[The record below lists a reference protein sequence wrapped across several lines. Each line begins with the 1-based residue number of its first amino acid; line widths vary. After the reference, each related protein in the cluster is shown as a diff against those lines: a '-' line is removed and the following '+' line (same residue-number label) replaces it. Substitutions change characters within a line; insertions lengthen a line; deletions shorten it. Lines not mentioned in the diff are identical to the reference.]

1 MPLDGLWVRAPYL
14 HNGSVPTLR
23 DLLEPAKARPTAFY
37 RGYDVYDQ
45 ARVGFVSNVPRADG
59 RDFSKYDTSVPGNGN
74 GGHVYGTTLSDA
86 DKAALV
92 EHLKT
97 F

>member
-1 MPLDGLWVRAPYL
+1 
-14 HNGSVPTLR
+14 
-23 DLLEPAKARPTAFY
+23 
-37 RGYDVYDQ
+37 
-45 ARVGFVSNVPRADG
+45 
-59 RDFSKYDTSVPGNGN
+59 VPGNGN

-86 DKAALV
+86 DKAAMV

>member
-1 MPLDGLWVRAPYL
+1 M
-14 HNGSVPTLR
+14 PTLR
-23 DLLEPAKARPTAFY
+23 DLLDAPEARPKVFF
-37 RGYDVYDQ
+37 RGYDVFDQ
-45 ARVGFVSNVPRADG
+45 KKVGFVSDVPQAQGHR
-59 RDFSKYDTSVPGNGN
+59 FSRFDTTVDGNGN
-74 GGHVYGTTLSDA
+74 GGHVYGTTLSDT

>member
-1 MPLDGLWVRAPYL
+1 M
-14 HNGSVPTLR
+14 
-23 DLLEPAKARPTAFY
+23 F
-37 RGYDVYDQ
+37 DQ
-45 ARVGFVSNVPRADG
+45 KNVGFVSDVPQADG
-59 RDFSKYDTSVPGNGN
+59 QTSTRFDTSVPGNGN

-92 EHLKT
+92 EYLKT

>member
-1 MPLDGLWVRAPYL
+1 MCR
-14 HNGSVPTLR
+14 R
-23 DLLEPAKARPTAFY
+23 PAARRSTRF
-37 RGYDVYDQ
+37 
-45 ARVGFVSNVPRADG
+45 
-59 RDFSKYDTSVPGNGN
+59 DTSVPGNGN

-92 EHLKT
+92 EYMKT

>member
-1 MPLDGLWVRAPYL
+1 V
-14 HNGSVPTLR
+14 
-23 DLLEPAKARPTAFY
+23 F
-37 RGYDVYDQ
+37 DQ
-45 ARVGFVSNVPRADG
+45 KKVGFVSDVPRAG
-59 RDFSKYDTSVPGNGN
+59 GYGFLAFDTSLPGNGN
-74 GGHVYGTTLSDA
+74 GGHVYGITLSDA